1 MAQVKRFG
9 VLQTA
14 KFAAVMYFIF
24 TVILM
29 IPFGLISIIIG
40 SATGGKEGFFG
51 VMFGGAFMLFMP
63 LIYAVLGFVFVAIG
77 CLVYNLIAKLVGGI
91 EIEIE

>member
-1 MAQVKRFG
+1 MAQIKRFG

-40 SATGGKEGFFG
+40 SATGGKEGFLG
-51 VMFGGAFMLFMP
+51 AMFGGVFMLFMP